1 MSMPAVFMSDII
13 QSEFTEHIH
22 QDVFGPGDSVESFAF
37 DSSEQRFAFTS
48 HYGQLKVVRIENARL
63 TRLWD
68 HVFLEVIPRAVSFG
82 DRGASV
88 VIYVMETGIM

>member
-1 MSMPAVFMSDII
+1 MPVVFMSDIK

-37 DSSEQRFAFTS
+37 DSSEQRFAFSS
-48 HYGQLKVVRIENARL
+48 HYGQLKVVRVENAGL
-63 TRLWD
+63 SRLWD
-68 HVFLEVIPRAVSFG
+68 HAFLEVIPRAVSFA

-88 VIYVMETGIM
+88 LIYVMETGIM